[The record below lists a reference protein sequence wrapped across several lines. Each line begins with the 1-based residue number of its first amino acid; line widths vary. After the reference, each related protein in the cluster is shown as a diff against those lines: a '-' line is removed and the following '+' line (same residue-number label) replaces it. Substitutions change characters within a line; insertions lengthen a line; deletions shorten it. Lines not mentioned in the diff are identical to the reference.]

1 MITWINTVAA
11 SWWNYMAPASLQSA
25 LFFLGILGLSILFRN
40 RSATFLHLLWFT
52 VIVKALLPPVIRIIP
67 LDIPSTIPGS
77 ILQFTMSNPHT
88 NAGAVTGI
96 TLSGVLFI
104 IWSVVTTGAL
114 GVFLR
119 KNYSLSRYLRQ
130 HRTEPEFLPKMS
142 PGFRSIPIFTVP
154 GIRTPLTHGILR
166 PAIYLPETAEKWR
179 QVKRI
184 MVLRHEAAHIARKD
198 TWLGLLQTVTQIL
211 FFFHPGIWI
220 ANRQVSLYRELACD
234 DRALIASGLTWRD
247 YGEVLLSFL
256 RPARE
261 KTPWSMATPLTL
273 LDKRG
278 MKRRFHYLTE
288 HKEEHMLSLQT
299 VEKLALVGIM
309 AGALFLSC
317 QKDQPVNPAASIQS
331 TEIAAS
337 DSLQN
342 QGVIYGTIVDR
353 DRNEPLPGAAI
364 FTSDT
369 KFGTASNRNGEFEF
383 TVPPGRYT
391 IIGQFLGFGVQSLEG
406 VQIRPNTRTRIQFPM
421 TVDKRPF
428 EEQVK
433 ERDRLLGTTE

>member
-247 YGEVLLSFL
+247 YGEVLLSFF
-256 RPARE
+256 
-261 KTPWSMATPLTL
+261 TPCPG
-273 LDKRG
+273 KN
-278 MKRRFHYLTE
+278 
-288 HKEEHMLSLQT
+288 
-299 VEKLALVGIM
+299 ALVDGHSVNA
-309 AGALFLSC
+309 AGQAGDEAAVSLPHGTQGGTHAFITNRRKTGLGGDHGRGAVLVLS
-317 QKDQPVNPAASIQS
+317 
-331 TEIAAS
+331 E
-337 DSLQN
+337 
-342 QGVIYGTIVDR
+342 
-353 DRNEPLPGAAI
+353 
-364 FTSDT
+364 
-369 KFGTASNRNGEFEF
+369 
-383 TVPPGRYT
+383 
-391 IIGQFLGFGVQSLEG
+391 
-406 VQIRPNTRTRIQFPM
+406 RPTRESGSQHPIH
-421 TVDKRPF
+421 
-428 EEQVK
+428 
-433 ERDRLLGTTE
+433 